1 MQSFDDSLPI
11 TLYRT
16 LDSIMP
22 AYRELFARHNI
33 TEPQWRVLRVLWSAE
48 SVNSVELSR
57 RTLLTTP
64 SLVGI
69 LDRMEKK
76 QLISRIRSTSDRRN
90 VHLVATVESRQLQK
104 KVTPQLEA
112 IHAQV
117 EKTVTHKELETLTG
131 LLNKITTNFE
141 HPLENELGTVSANT

>member
-16 LDSIMP
+16 LDAVMP
-22 AYRELFARHNI
+22 AYRELFTRHNI
-33 TEPQWRVLRVLWSAE
+33 TEPQWRILRVLWSSD

-76 QLISRIRSTSDRRN
+76 DLVSRIRSTTDRRN
-90 VHLVATVESRQLQK
+90 VHLVATAESRELQRT
-104 KVTPQLEA
+104 VTPQLEA

-117 EKTVTHKELETLTG
+117 EKTVSQTELETLKH
-131 LLNKITTNFE
+131 LLNKITTSFE
-141 HPLENELGTVSANT
+141 SPDNKNIDNVTATS